1 MNDLNATHD
10 ADHLEPAVARQFDL
24 DDSGDAFA
32 AWDDIGGE
40 G

>member
-1 MNDLNATHD
+1 MNDLNAVSD
-10 ADHLEPAVARQFDL
+10 ADHQGPAVARQLDL
-24 DDSGDAFA
+24 DDGYDPWA